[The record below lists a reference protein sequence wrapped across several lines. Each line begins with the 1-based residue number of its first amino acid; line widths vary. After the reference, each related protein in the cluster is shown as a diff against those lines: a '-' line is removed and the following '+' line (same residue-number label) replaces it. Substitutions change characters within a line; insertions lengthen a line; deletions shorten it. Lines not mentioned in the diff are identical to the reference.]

1 MNTLNLFDQKSG
13 VRLCTTRSAV
23 LPTHGSLVRVTGS
36 AYKVGYISFIVEIVD
51 NESVLEVTIL
61 LEQV

>member
-1 MNTLNLFDQKSG
+1 MNTLNLFDSRSG

-23 LPTHGSLVRVTGS
+23 LPTHGSLVHMKGNVYRVD
-36 AYKVGYISFIVEIVD
+36 YIDFIVEIVD

-61 LEQV
+61 LDQL